1 MRICVCISPAPD
13 LEMLTEEDWVT
24 EDTQVDVSFVKQQ
37 LNCFDESALET
48 ALRLSDT
55 LGTCMLTALTVGG
68 RESEMF
74 MKTLYAVGFDQ
85 CVRIEAHGDLRFSPM
100 YKAAVISEYVRQH
113 PQDAVITGLQ
123 GSIGGSGL
131 TPLFTAE
138 FLGYPCITAVS
149 SLRTAGENQLEVR
162 STAEDGETVQTV
174 VLPCV
179 ASVGNAEYSYLRVPS
194 LKDRMKYGNKPT
206 AVCSA
211 EELISPFPEEH
222 AVLKSLEVR
231 NRKRATVVIHE
242 GSAKQKARR
251 LYDECLKPRMD
262 GL

>member
-13 LEMLTEEDWVT
+13 LEMLAEEDWVI
-24 EDTQVDVSFVKQQ
+24 EDTHVDVSFVKQQ

-55 LGTCMLTALTVGG
+55 LETCSLTALTIGG

-74 MKTLYAVGFDQ
+74 MKTLYALGFDT
-85 CVRIEAHGDLRFSPM
+85 CVRIDAHGDIRFTPM

-113 PQDAVITGLQ
+113 PQDAVIMGLQ
-123 GSIGGSGL
+123 GSLGGSGL

-138 FLGYPCITAVS
+138 LLGYPCITAAS
-149 SLRTAGENQLEVR
+149 SLRIAGENQLEVR
-162 STAEDGETVQTV
+162 NSVDDGEAVQTV

-179 ASVGNAEYSYLRVPS
+179 VSVGNAEYSYLRVPS
-194 LKDRMKYGNKPT
+194 LKDRMKYGSKLT

-211 EELISPFPEEH
+211 EELLSPFPEEH
-222 AVLKSLEVR
+222 AVLKSMEVR
-231 NRKRATVVIHE
+231 DRKRSTVVIHE
-242 GSAKQKARR
+242 GSAKEKARR
-251 LYDECLKPRMD
+251 LYDEFLKPRMD
-262 GL
+262 GP